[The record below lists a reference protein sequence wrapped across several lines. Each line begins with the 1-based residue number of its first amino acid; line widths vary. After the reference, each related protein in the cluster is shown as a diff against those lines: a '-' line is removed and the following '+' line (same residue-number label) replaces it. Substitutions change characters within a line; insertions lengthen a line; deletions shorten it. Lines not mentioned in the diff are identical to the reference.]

1 MRTTLHA
8 LQKNKTQKWPT
19 AVVNDQN
26 CTFLIFCENVTR
38 NDLGMK
44 KYQQLSC
51 PDAYSFRAELAAH
64 CLVSWYVEN
73 CASNRT

>member
-26 CTFLIFCENVTR
+26 CTFLIFCETVTR
-38 NDLGMK
+38 NDLGGK
-44 KYQQLSC
+44 NINSQLVQK
-51 PDAYSFRAELAAH
+51 PTHFELN
-64 CLVSWYVEN
+64 LPRTVS
-73 CASNRT
+73 